1 MTSQDKDRSQSQAMK
16 LWLGGDVKG
25 VNVASVLILLGSP
38 FCVHPHYQS
47 GESKTMYR
55 PSGKRPKRPDFRSW
69 IRGEK
74 WGHYLLLPQG

>member
-1 MTSQDKDRSQSQAMK
+1 MK

-25 VNVASVLILLGSP
+25 VNVARVLILLGSS

-47 GESKTMYR
+47 GESKTTYR
-55 PSGKRPKRPDFRSW
+55 PSSKRPKRPDFRFW